1 MPKGGYQKPSNPA
14 PVSNPGSLSRRTD
27 GGPAQVTQEMTGAA
41 YGENSDFNEMQSS
54 APLRATPGA
63 AMLNPKTSLPTGGGS
78 SSAMPV
84 GMFTPTNR
92 PDEPIT
98 SGSPFGPGVGPMTSS
113 VKRPNPTMSDS
124 LQMAADLMGDRSL
137 SAAAER
143 FRLMGR

>member
-1 MPKGGYQKPSNPA
+1 MPRGGYQKPSNPA

-27 GGPAQVTQEMTGAA
+27 GGPAQVTQKMTGAA

-63 AMLNPKTSLPTGGGS
+63 ATLNPKMSSPTQGGS
-78 SSAMPV
+78 PTSPPV
-84 GMFTPTNR
+84 GMFTPTSR
-92 PDEPIT
+92 PNEPIT
-98 SGSPFGPGVGPMTSS
+98 SGSPFGPGVGPMTTSR
-113 VKRPNPTMSDS
+113 KLPNPKMSDS

-137 SAAAER
+137 SVAAER